1 MAKQIAYGEDA
12 RKALLNGI
20 NQLADT
26 VKITLGPKGRNV
38 VLDKKFGAPLITNDG
53 VTIAKEIELDD
64 AFENMGAQLVK
75 EVATKT
81 NDVAGDGTTTATL
94 LAQALIREGMK
105 NVTAGAN
112 PMVLKNGIQKA
123 VDTAVEAIGK
133 NSKKVDG
140 THDIARVASVSAGNE
155 FIGNLIAEA
164 MEKVGSDG
172 VITVEESKTAE
183 TYSEVVEGMMFD
195 RGYITPYMCTD
206 TDKMEAVLDDAYI
219 LITDKKISNIQEIL
233 PLLEQIVQSGKKLLI
248 VAEDVEGEALSTLI
262 VNKLRGTFTVVA
274 VKAGVHFFSAEG
286 ETAMQ
291 RCGWVSQD
299 PLYIE
304 YHDTEWGVA
313 QKEGRQLFEMICLEG
328 QQAGLSWITVLKK
341 RQNYR
346 QAFHQ
351 FDPVRVA
358 AMGDDDIERLLQDTG
373 IIRHRGKI
381 QAIIGNAR
389 AYLAMEENGE
399 SFTDF
404 VWSFVDNAPQVT
416 RAATLAEI
424 PTTTPASDALSK
436 ALKKRG
442 FKFVGSTICYSFMQ
456 ACGLVNDHVTGCFC
470 HPGGQDDPQVGH

>member
-1 MAKQIAYGEDA
+1 
-12 RKALLNGI
+12 
-20 NQLADT
+20 
-26 VKITLGPKGRNV
+26 
-38 VLDKKFGAPLITNDG
+38 
-53 VTIAKEIELDD
+53 
-64 AFENMGAQLVK
+64 
-75 EVATKT
+75 
-81 NDVAGDGTTTATL
+81 
-94 LAQALIREGMK
+94 
-105 NVTAGAN
+105 
-112 PMVLKNGIQKA
+112 
-123 VDTAVEAIGK
+123 
-133 NSKKVDG
+133 
-140 THDIARVASVSAGNE
+140 
-155 FIGNLIAEA
+155 
-164 MEKVGSDG
+164 
-172 VITVEESKTAE
+172 
-183 TYSEVVEGMMFD
+183 
-195 RGYITPYMCTD
+195 
-206 TDKMEAVLDDAYI
+206 
-219 LITDKKISNIQEIL
+219 
-233 PLLEQIVQSGKKLLI
+233 
-248 VAEDVEGEALSTLI
+248 
-262 VNKLRGTFTVVA
+262 
-274 VKAGVHFFSAEG
+274 
-286 ETAMQ
+286 MQ

-346 QAFHQ
+346 RAFHQ

-424 PTTTPASDALSK
+424 PATTPASDALSK

-470 HPGGQDDPQVGH
+470 HPEVRMIRKWDTEDTAPLLALWLDSTIHAHPFISESYWRDSVAVVRDVYLPAASTRVWEQDGELKGFVSVLDSRFVGALFVAPGATRRALAGRCWMKSNGTTPG